1 MHFPP
6 RLGTRGSLL
15 MSTLATQLG
24 AGGLTLPSRHRPIT
38 SSAHRTRATPRHG
51 TRAHQAATDLP
62 RTAPLQAPD
71 HRTDLAPLQPS
82 RTPHA
87 AARRPQ
93 RAILSRRTHKPAD
106 SGPYPTSASPLRPS
120 AADRTDRN
128 TAKSRPGSAECRLRT
143 PRG

>member
-51 TRAHQAATDLP
+51 TRAHPLP
-62 RTAPLQAPD
+62 HLDQRNT
-71 HRTDLAPLQPS
+71 HR
-82 RTPHA
+82 
-87 AARRPQ
+87 
-93 RAILSRRTHKPAD
+93 
-106 SGPYPTSASPLRPS
+106 SGPIPPGAFCCTPIISTATRSATLMSTCTFPTHGYGSGLLEEISFPDIEGFS
-120 AADRTDRN
+120 IFHVSIRTL
-128 TAKSRPGSAECRLRT
+128 SSLI
-143 PRG
+143 PRR